1 MRYTLMLSA
10 LLVGV
15 GLGASAAPKH
25 TAHKKRAAKPAPV
38 AVDRPERAV
47 PGTPG
52 GFRDVPPDH
61 WAAQSVETLRQ
72 AGIVRG
78 YPAATDRT
86 PTAREGVQG
95 GRAR

>member
-1 MRYTLMLSA
+1 MRYTLILAA

-25 TAHKKRAAKPAPV
+25 GAPQRHTAKRTPTTPKPTAI
-38 AVDRPERAV
+38 DRPERAV

-61 WAAQSVETLRQ
+61 WAAQSVETLRR
-72 AGIVRG
+72 AGIVKG
-78 YPAATDRT
+78 YPDS
-86 PTAREGVQG
+86 GK
-95 GRAR
+95 